1 MGFGIEAYCRALFH
15 GEFPENASWDKVE
28 GRIFGGQVVNKKELS
43 ASAAGNVS
51 LGGEISVHRLGFG
64 AMRLTGEG
72 IWGPPKDRQGALA
85 VLRRAVELD
94 VNFID
99 TADSYGPHVSEELI
113 AEALFPYPAGLVIAT
128 KGGWNR
134 PGPNQWTHDAT
145 PSHLRTAVEGSLKR
159 LRLDR
164 IDVYQLHIPDP
175 VVSFEASVETLAQ
188 LRNEGKIRLIGLSNV
203 TLEHIVR
210 ARRIVP
216 IVSVQN
222 RYSFAD
228 REWDYVVDY
237 CERSGIAFIP
247 WFPLGA
253 GKVAGNVLNQI
264 AQAHRASPTQ
274 VALAWL
280 LRRSPIM
287 LPIPGTSSIEHLEQN
302 VAASSLR
309 LVEEEYEKLSR
320 VPELAASR

>member
-1 MGFGIEAYCRALFH
+1 MNSKAVSAQLA
-15 GEFPENASWDKVE
+15 GE
-28 GRIFGGQVVNKKELS
+28 
-43 ASAAGNVS
+43 VS
-51 LGGEISVHRLGFG
+51 LGGKLNVHRLGYG

-72 IWGPPKDRQGALA
+72 IFGPPKDKKAALA

-99 TADSYGPHVSEELI
+99 TADSYGPNVDEELI
-113 AEALFPYPAGLVIAT
+113 AEALYPYPKGLVIAT

-145 PSHLRTAVEGSLKR
+145 PAHLREGVEGSLKR
-159 LRLDR
+159 LRLAR
-164 IDVYQLHIPDP
+164 IDVYQLHAPDP
-175 VVSFEASVETLAQ
+175 VVPFEASVETLAE

-203 TLEHIVR
+203 TREHIER
-210 ARRIVP
+210 ARKIVP

-237 CERSGIAFIP
+237 CESHGIAFIP

-253 GKVAGNVLNQI
+253 GKVAGEVLNDI
-264 AQAHRASPTQ
+264 AQARHATPKQ
-274 VALAWL
+274 IALAWL

-287 LPIPGTSSIEHLEQN
+287 LPIPGTSSVEHLEED
-302 VAASSLR
+302 VAGASLR
-309 LVEEEYEKLSR
+309 LTDEEYEKLSR
-320 VPELAASR
+320 VPAMAATR

>member
-1 MGFGIEAYCRALFH
+1 M
-15 GEFPENASWDKVE
+15 
-28 GRIFGGQVVNKKELS
+28 NKKELS
-43 ASAAGNVS
+43 ASLAGDVS
-51 LGGEISVHRLGFG
+51 LGGEIYLHRLGFG

-72 IWGPPKDRQGALA
+72 IWGPPKDRKGALA

-113 AEALFPYPAGLVIAT
+113 AEALFPYPGGLVIAT

-145 PSHLRTAVEGSLKR
+145 PSHLRKAVEGSLKR

-164 IDVYQLHIPDP
+164 IEVYQLHIPDP
-175 VVSFEASVETLAQ
+175 VVSLEASVETLAQ
-188 LRNEGKIRLIGLSNV
+188 LRNEGKIRLVALSNV
-203 TLEHIVR
+203 TQEHIER
-210 ARRIVP
+210 ARKIVP

-237 CERSGIAFIP
+237 CERNGIAFIP

-253 GKVAGNVLNQI
+253 GRVAGEALNRI
-264 AQAHRASPTQ
+264 AQAHHASPTQ

-280 LRRSPIM
+280 LRRSPIV
-287 LPIPGTSSIEHLEQN
+287 LPIPGTSSITHLEEN
-302 VAASSLR
+302 VAAVSVR
-309 LVEEEYEKLSR
+309 LTDDDYQELSR
-320 VPELAASR
+320 VPALAASR

>member
-1 MGFGIEAYCRALFH
+1 MNEK
-15 GEFPENASWDKVE
+15 N
-28 GRIFGGQVVNKKELS
+28 LS
-43 ASAAGNVS
+43 ANLAGNIS
-51 LGGEISVHRLGFG
+51 LGGELSVHPLGFG

-72 IWGPPKDRQGALA
+72 IWGPPKDRKGALA

-94 VNFID
+94 INFID
-99 TADSYGPHVSEELI
+99 TADSYGPHISEELI

-145 PSHLRTAVEGSLKR
+145 PSHLRKAVEGSLKR

-175 VVSFEASVETLAQ
+175 VVSLEASVGTLAQ
-188 LRNEGKIRLIGLSNV
+188 LQNEGKIRLVALSNV
-203 TLEHIVR
+203 TQEHIER

-237 CERSGIAFIP
+237 CQKNGIAFIP

-253 GKVAGNVLNQI
+253 GKVAGEVLHRI
-264 AQAHRASPTQ
+264 ADAHQASPTQ
-274 VALAWL
+274 IALAWL

-287 LPIPGTSSIEHLEQN
+287 LPIPGTSSVEHLEQN
-302 VAASSLR
+302 VAAASLQ
-309 LVEEEYEKLSR
+309 LTEEEFEELAA
-320 VPELAASR
+320 VPELVASR

>member
-1 MGFGIEAYCRALFH
+1 M
-15 GEFPENASWDKVE
+15 
-28 GRIFGGQVVNKKELS
+28 NKKELS
-43 ASAAGNVS
+43 ASLAGDVS
-51 LGGEISVHRLGFG
+51 LGGQISVHRLGFG

-72 IWGPPKDRQGALA
+72 IWGPPKDRNKALA

-99 TADSYGPHVSEELI
+99 TADSYGPDVSEELI
-113 AEALFPYPAGLVIAT
+113 AEALYPYPAGLVIAT

-145 PSHLRTAVEGSLKR
+145 PEHLRKAVEGSLKR

-175 VVSFEASVETLAQ
+175 VVPFDASVETLAQ
-188 LRNEGKIRLIGLSNV
+188 LQNEGKIRLVALSNV
-203 TLEHIVR
+203 TQEHIER
-210 ARRIVP
+210 ARKIVP

-237 CERSGIAFIP
+237 CERNGIAFIP

-253 GKVAGNVLNQI
+253 GKVAGEVLNRI
-264 AQAHRASPTQ
+264 AQARNASPTQ
-274 VALAWL
+274 IALAWL
-280 LRRSPIM
+280 LHRSPIM

-302 VAASSLR
+302 VAAASLR
-309 LVEEEYEKLSR
+309 LSEEEYEKLSR
-320 VPELAASR
+320 VPAMAATR

>member
-1 MGFGIEAYCRALFH
+1 M
-15 GEFPENASWDKVE
+15 NK
-28 GRIFGGQVVNKKELS
+28 NKKELS
-43 ASAAGNVS
+43 ASAAGDVS
-51 LGGEISVHRLGFG
+51 LGGEVSVHRLGFG

-72 IWGPPKDRQGALA
+72 IWGPPKDRKGALA

-99 TADSYGPHVSEELI
+99 TADSYDPHVSEELI
-113 AEALFPYPAGLVIAT
+113 AEALFPYPTGLVIAT

-134 PGPNQWTHDAT
+134 PGPNQWTHDAST
-145 PSHLRTAVEGSLKR
+145 SHLRSAVEGSLKR
-159 LRLDR
+159 LRLER

-188 LRNEGKIRLIGLSNV
+188 QRNEGKIRLVALSNV
-203 TLEHIVR
+203 TQEHIER

-237 CERSGIAFIP
+237 CERNGIAFIP

-253 GKVAGNVLNQI
+253 GKVAGEVLNGV
-264 AQAHRASPTQ
+264 AAAHRASPTQ
-274 VALAWL
+274 IALAWL
-280 LRRSPIM
+280 LRRSPIT

-302 VAASSLR
+302 VAAASLR
-309 LVEEEYEKLSR
+309 LTEEEFEKLST
-320 VPELAASR
+320 VHELVGSR

>member
-1 MGFGIEAYCRALFH
+1 MIM
-15 GEFPENASWDKVE
+15 NT
-28 GRIFGGQVVNKKELS
+28 KELS
-43 ASAAGNVS
+43 ASLAGDVS

-72 IWGPPKDRQGALA
+72 MWGPPKDRNKALA
-85 VLRRAVELD
+85 VLRRAVELG

-113 AEALFPYPAGLVIAT
+113 AEALYPYPAGLVIAT

-134 PGPNQWTHDAT
+134 PGPNQWTHDAS
-145 PSHLRTAVEGSLKR
+145 PEHLRKAVEGSLKR

-164 IDVYQLHIPDP
+164 IDVYQLHVPDP
-175 VVSFEASVETLAQ
+175 VIPFEASVQTLAQ
-188 LRNEGKIRLIGLSNV
+188 LRNEGKIRLVALSNV
-203 TLEHIVR
+203 TQEHIER
-210 ARRIVP
+210 ARKIVP

-237 CERSGIAFIP
+237 CERNGIAFIP

-253 GKVAGNVLNQI
+253 GKVAGEVLNRI
-264 AQAHRASPTQ
+264 AQARNASPTQ
-274 VALAWL
+274 IALAWL
-280 LRRSPIM
+280 LHRSPIM
-287 LPIPGTSSIEHLEQN
+287 LPIPGTSSVEHLEQN
-302 VAASSLR
+302 VAAASLR
-309 LVEEEYEKLSR
+309 LSEEEYERLSR
-320 VPELAASR
+320 VPAMAATR

>member
-1 MGFGIEAYCRALFH
+1 M
-15 GEFPENASWDKVE
+15 
-28 GRIFGGQVVNKKELS
+28 NKKELS

-51 LGGEISVHRLGFG
+51 LGGQISVHRLGFG

-72 IWGPPKDRQGALA
+72 IWGPPKDRKAALA

-99 TADSYGPHVSEELI
+99 TADSYGPNVSEELI
-113 AEALFPYPAGLVIAT
+113 AEALYPYPAGVVIAT

-145 PSHLRTAVEGSLKR
+145 PEHLRKAVEGSLKR

-175 VVSFEASVETLAQ
+175 VVPFEASVETLAR
-188 LRNEGKIRLIGLSNV
+188 LRNEAKIRLVALSNV
-203 TLEHIVR
+203 TQEHIER
-210 ARRIVP
+210 ARKIVP

-237 CERSGIAFIP
+237 CERNGIAFIP

-253 GKVAGNVLNQI
+253 GKVAGEVLNRI
-264 AQAHRASPTQ
+264 AQARRASPTQ
-274 VALAWL
+274 IALAWL

-287 LPIPGTSSIEHLEQN
+287 LPIPGTSSIEHLEEN
-302 VAASSLR
+302 VAAASLR
-309 LVEEEYEKLSR
+309 LTDEEYEKLSR
-320 VPELAASR
+320 VPALVATR

>member
-1 MGFGIEAYCRALFH
+1 M
-15 GEFPENASWDKVE
+15 D
-28 GRIFGGQVVNKKELS
+28 KKELS
-43 ASAAGNVS
+43 ASVARDVS
-51 LGGEISVHRLGFG
+51 LGGEISVLRLGFG

-72 IWGPPKDRQGALA
+72 IWGPPKDRKGALA

-145 PSHLRTAVEGSLKR
+145 PAHLQKAVEGSLKR

-175 VVSFEASVETLAQ
+175 VVSFEASVETLARLQ
-188 LRNEGKIRLIGLSNV
+188 NEGKIRLVALSNV
-203 TLEHIVR
+203 TQEHIER
-210 ARRIVP
+210 ARKIVP

-228 REWDYVVDY
+228 REWDYVVEY
-237 CERSGIAFIP
+237 CERNGIAFIP

-253 GKVAGNVLNQI
+253 GRVAGEVLGRI
-264 AQAHRASPTQ
+264 AQAHSASPTQ

-280 LRRSPIM
+280 LQRSPIV

-302 VAASSLR
+302 VLAASLR
-309 LVEEEYEKLSR
+309 LTKEECEELSG
-320 VPELAASR
+320 VPELVASR

>member
-1 MGFGIEAYCRALFH
+1 M
-15 GEFPENASWDKVE
+15 
-28 GRIFGGQVVNKKELS
+28 NKKVLS
-43 ASAAGNVS
+43 ASLAGNVS
-51 LGGEISVHRLGFG
+51 LGGEIPMYRLGFG

-72 IWGPPKDRQGALA
+72 IWGPPKDRKAALA

-94 VNFID
+94 VSFID
-99 TADSYGPHVSEELI
+99 TADSYGPNISEELI

-145 PSHLRTAVEGSLKR
+145 PSHLRKAVEGSLKR

-164 IDVYQLHIPDP
+164 IDLYQLHVPDP
-175 VVSFEASVETLAQ
+175 GVSFEASVGTLAQ

-203 TLEHIVR
+203 TQEHLER
-210 ARRIVP
+210 ARKIVP

-228 REWDYVVDY
+228 REWDYVADY
-237 CERSGIAFIP
+237 CERHGIAFIP
-247 WFPLGA
+247 WFPLAA
-253 GKVAGNVLNQI
+253 GKVAGEVLGRI
-264 AQAHRASPTQ
+264 AQAHRASPSQ
-274 VALAWL
+274 IALAWL
-280 LRRSPIM
+280 LQRSPIM

-302 VAASSLR
+302 VAAATLR
-309 LVEEEYEKLSR
+309 LTKEEFEELSTI
-320 VPELAASR
+320 PELVASR

>member
-1 MGFGIEAYCRALFH
+1 M
-15 GEFPENASWDKVE
+15 
-28 GRIFGGQVVNKKELS
+28 NKKELS
-43 ASAAGNVS
+43 ASLAGDIS
-51 LGGEISVHRLGFG
+51 LGGELSVHRLGYG

-72 IWGPPKDRQGALA
+72 IWGPPKDRNGALA
-85 VLRRAVELD
+85 VLRRAVELGVD
-94 VNFID
+94 FID
-99 TADSYGPHVSEELI
+99 TADSYGPNVSEELI
-113 AEALFPYPAGLVIAT
+113 AEALFPYPADLVIAT

-145 PSHLRTAVEGSLKR
+145 PAHLRKAVEGSLKR
-159 LRLDR
+159 LRLNR

-188 LRNEGKIRLIGLSNV
+188 LREEGKIRLVALSNV
-203 TLEHIVR
+203 TQEHIER

-237 CERSGIAFIP
+237 CERNGIAFIP

-253 GKVAGNVLNQI
+253 GKVAGEVLNQI
-264 AQAHRASPTQ
+264 ALAHRASPTQ
-274 VALAWL
+274 IALAWL
-280 LRRSPIM
+280 LRRSRIM
-287 LPIPGTSSIEHLEQN
+287 LPIPGTSSIQHLEEN
-302 VAASSLR
+302 VVAVSVR
-309 LVEEEYEKLSR
+309 LTDEEYEKLSS
-320 VPELAASR
+320 VTELVGSR

>member
-1 MGFGIEAYCRALFH
+1 M
-15 GEFPENASWDKVE
+15 SK
-28 GRIFGGQVVNKKELS
+28 NKKELS
-43 ASAAGNVS
+43 ASTAGEVS
-51 LGGEISVHRLGFG
+51 LGGKISVHRLGFG

-72 IWGPPKDRQGALA
+72 IWGPPKDRKGALA

-99 TADSYGPHVSEELI
+99 TADSYGPNVSEELI

-134 PGPNQWTHDAT
+134 PGPNQWTHDST
-145 PSHLRTAVEGSLKR
+145 PAHLRSAVEGSLKR

-164 IDVYQLHIPDP
+164 IDVYQLHTPDP
-175 VVSFEASVETLAQ
+175 VVSFETSVESLAQ
-188 LRNEGKIRLIGLSNV
+188 LQNEGKIRLVALSNV
-203 TLEHIVR
+203 TQEHIER

-237 CERSGIAFIP
+237 CDRNQIAFIP
-247 WFPLGA
+247 WYPLGA
-253 GKVAGNVLNQI
+253 GKVAGEVLNGV
-264 AQAHRASPTQ
+264 AEAHGASPTQ
-274 VALAWL
+274 IALAWL
-280 LRRSPIM
+280 LRRSRIM

-302 VAASSLR
+302 VAAASLR
-309 LVEEEYEKLSR
+309 LTEEEYEKLAA
-320 VPELAASR
+320 VPELAMSR